1 MCDSVECLL
10 DKARFTNPCASQHSQ
25 DVRALVSADAAEG
38 VDEQTDFSFPADE
51 WCLNSRAPVKAG
63 DGAAGTDYRERV
75 DRLDLA
81 LGNDRMAD
89 LVLDSS
95 PAQLLSE

>member
-51 WCLNSRAPVKAG
+51 WCLNSRAPVKAEN
-63 DGAAGTDYRERV
+63 ARSISLSRSVPSA
-75 DRLDLA
+75 
-81 LGNDRMAD
+81 
-89 LVLDSS
+89 SS
-95 PAQLLSE
+95 